1 LCDICMNGV
10 IESTENATT
19 PVTEVESRRNHSL
32 LSGLITFGVV
42 AVVVVVVIIAVI
54 ACCLL

>member
-1 LCDICMNGV
+1 MNGV